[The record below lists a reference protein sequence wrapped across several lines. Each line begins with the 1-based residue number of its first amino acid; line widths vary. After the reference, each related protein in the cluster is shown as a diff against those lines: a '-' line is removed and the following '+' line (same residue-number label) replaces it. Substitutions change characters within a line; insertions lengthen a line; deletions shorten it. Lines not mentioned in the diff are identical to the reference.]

1 MIFFLFLSGFFL
13 LAFLIGPVI
22 EKVRVPW
29 IFAALLI
36 GAGLAVYN
44 PFPSVSQDPSFIMFS
59 DLGMYF
65 LLFIIGLEID
75 LDEIRKLGKLI
86 VSTTILTIALAT
98 VFGSIFIH
106 YVFGTPWLTATLVAM
121 SFGTVGEAIL
131 VPILEEFKIIHT
143 KLGQAIIG
151 IATLDDILELAA
163 LIWLSVLLGI
173 KGDIHTQLGKE
184 VVAFALLIILTI
196 ILFSIK
202 KFIPKVKIPDYSGI
216 IVCFM
221 LIIFFAYIGIGE
233 MAGMEALA
241 AIFAGLVTKYF
252 VSKKQFEQLS
262 TYTKLLTFGFLAPIF
277 FLSIGME
284 MNIEY
289 LIGNLLLVVLI
300 ILISGFAKMLGSW
313 ITARKEVGKRKAILM
328 GIALSV
334 RFSTSIVIVTIL
346 YQNGLIGNELFS
358 VLIASSILFKFIIP
372 PLFANLL
379 VRWDV
384 AFKPES
390 RIV

>member
-1 MIFFLFLSGFFL
+1 MIFFLFLGAFFL
-13 LAFLIGPVI
+13 LSFLIGPLI

-44 PFPSVSQDPSFIMFS
+44 PIPSINVDPSFIFLS

-75 LDEIRKLGKLI
+75 LEEIRRLGKLI
-86 VSTTILTIALAT
+86 VTTTLLTIALAT
-98 VFGSIFIH
+98 FFGSLFIH
-106 YVFGTPWLTATLVAM
+106 YVFGTPWPTATLVAM

-131 VPILEEFKIIHT
+131 VPILDEFNIIHT

-151 IATLDDILELAA
+151 IATLDDILELTA
-163 LIWLSVLLGI
+163 LVWLSVLLGI
-173 KGDIHTQLGKE
+173 KGDIHTRLGTE
-184 VVAFALLIILTI
+184 VIAFFLLIILTGL
-196 ILFSIK
+196 LFTVK
-202 KFIPKVKIPDYSGI
+202 RFIPKIKLPDYSGI

-221 LIIFFAYIGIGE
+221 LIIFFVYIGIGE

-241 AIFAGLVTKYF
+241 AILAGLVTKYF
-252 VSKKQFEQLS
+252 VDKKQFQLLS
-262 TYTKLLTFGFLAPIF
+262 THTKLLTFGFLAPIF
-277 FLSIGME
+277 FLNIGME
-284 MNIEY
+284 MNMTY
-289 LIGNLLLVVLI
+289 LATNVLLVVFV

-313 ITARKEVGKRKAILM
+313 ITARKEMGRKKALLM

-334 RFSTSIVIVTIL
+334 RFSTSIVIVTVL
-346 YQNGLIGNELFS
+346 YQNRLIGNELFS

-379 VRWDV
+379 VKWNI
-384 AFKPES
+384 ALKPEAHL
-390 RIV
+390 R